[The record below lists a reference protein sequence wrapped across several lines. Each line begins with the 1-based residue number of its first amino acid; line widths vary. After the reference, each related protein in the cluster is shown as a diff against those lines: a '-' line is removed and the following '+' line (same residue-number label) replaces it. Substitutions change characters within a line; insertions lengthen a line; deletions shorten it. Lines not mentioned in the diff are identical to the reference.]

1 MLGIIIK
8 DFYES
13 FCLRKNLIGMIF
25 SFACLAITV
34 VAWNTLYGLIL
45 TVVIVMPMVG
55 CSTLQYSMEQDEICN
70 YNKRLLSFPLT
81 RKEIVESKII
91 STIILSILTNVLFSL
106 PVTLLYS
113 LGYHVTDL
121 STGMWIWLA
130 GVIVSFIMTPIN
142 NIGFFLLGNKR
153 GTIFYIIFL
162 VFIAISYVIA
172 NFTIG
177 INELLMISTNV
188 WLLIGIIFAI
198 IINIISYFACIKI
211 YTFKNS

>member
-188 WLLIGIIFAI
+188 WLLIGIVFAI